1 MVFPAL
7 SARRT
12 GRGRVPPH
20 PKLGPFPECVERTE
34 VEIEQ
39 AWGVLVDRRGEGR
52 VPLRGFAIVTWRVSP
67 KVGLRSMPKVGLRAP
82 LRRTPRP
89 SFAARNYLKRR
100 ARSSQRRAPKP
111 GAEKLNPGREAWVK
125 VSR

>member
-52 VPLRGFAIVTWRVSP
+52 VPLSRFRYRHVAGQSQGRTEISAEGWTESP
-67 KVGLRSMPKVGLRAP
+67 AATNAP
-82 LRRTPRP
+82 VEFCCP
-89 SFAARNYLKRR
+89 
-100 ARSSQRRAPKP
+100 
-111 GAEKLNPGREAWVK
+111 
-125 VSR
+125 